1 VVRVDVCFVTVTKL
15 EKNNIEQRYAI
26 KFRVRLGE
34 GTTDAYEKIQKA
46 FGNDYHV
53 LKYFGGTKTL

>member
-1 VVRVDVCFVTVTKL
+1 VICVDVCFATVTKP

-26 KFRVRLGE
+26 KFRVKLGE
-34 GTTDAYEKIQKA
+34 GAADTYEKIQKA

-53 LKYFGGTKTL
+53 LKYFGGTQTL